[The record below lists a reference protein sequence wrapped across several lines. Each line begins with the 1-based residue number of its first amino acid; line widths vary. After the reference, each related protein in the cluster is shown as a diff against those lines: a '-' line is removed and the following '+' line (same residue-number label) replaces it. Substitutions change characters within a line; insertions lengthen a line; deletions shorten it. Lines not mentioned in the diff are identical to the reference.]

1 MFYGNSGKHYDWED
15 QQHTAIATR
24 NVQRNRLHQ
33 KAQGQLYDTYTGA
46 FINAMNTI
54 PLHDN
59 HSK

>member
-1 MFYGNSGKHYDWED
+1 MFYGNSGKHYDWDD

-46 FINAMNTI
+46 FINEHNSIAW
-54 PLHDN
+54 
-59 HSK
+59 